1 MTCFCSAKGE
11 LSLLLSKALSLFV
24 LPLALLIL
32 IIALTLPRFERDHRG
47 AQLGDM
53 NRANHRLAGHY
64 RVGK

>member
-47 AQLGDM
+47 A
-53 NRANHRLAGHY
+53 
-64 RVGK
+64 